1 MLEQYKKPQINCTFA
16 ISNKSIVFVMCIDLH
31 TDSDEKMKAV
41 IIDRIRLMESG
52 EAKYFDGEE
61 GFALIRMRYGL

>member
-1 MLEQYKKPQINCTFA
+1 
-16 ISNKSIVFVMCIDLH
+16 MCIDLH

-41 IIDRIRLMESG
+41 VIDRIRLMESG
-52 EAKYFDGEE
+52 EAKYFYGEE